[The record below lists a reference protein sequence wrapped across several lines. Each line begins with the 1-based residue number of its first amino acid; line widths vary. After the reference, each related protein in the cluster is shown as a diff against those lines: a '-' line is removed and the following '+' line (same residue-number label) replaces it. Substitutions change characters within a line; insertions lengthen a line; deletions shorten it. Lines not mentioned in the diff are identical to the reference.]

1 MSERQKLMQKIA
13 TYDFA
18 VVELNLYLDTHP
30 QDRTALKKL
39 SDYETMSRE
48 LREEYEEK
56 YGPIIFRDSPE
67 NRMKWIKNPWP
78 WDLCEEAE

>member
-1 MSERQKLMQKIA
+1 MSERQELMQKIA

-39 SDYETMSRE
+39 ADYEAMSRE

-56 YGPIIFRDSPE
+56 YGPIIFRASPE

-78 WDLCEEAE
+78 WDLCEEV

>member
-56 YGPIIFRDSPE
+56 Y
-67 NRMKWIKNPWP
+67 
-78 WDLCEEAE
+78 